1 MQSPI
6 YGLRNRTVN
15 SKLPSVRDNF
25 LQPSSSS
32 PCHQTSVATPTTF
45 QRPSTTV
52 AVGTSVS
59 HVFYH
64 SQPSLKFSTDDVSL
78 WFTRFEAKYH
88 NSNLDDQQLYFE
100 LINCL
105 NDYQLQ
111 KVSALSRHPPSY
123 QSLKSALLQAFD
135 LSPLQRIQNLHSAP
149 QLGDRKPSELLS
161 HLRLLLKQD
170 DLVNETAKALLL
182 QAFMER
188 MPSTIRQIL
197 SAFVSESLDDIA
209 SKADALVLN
218 DRQYSALQRH
228 NDSPDT
234 LFPVVSKLAAQVE
247 KLSLQV
253 ESLTLKPNHYKP
265 TPSTF
270 FSPSPNRHTFP
281 DYSQSAKHPST
292 SSKTS
297 RNSII
302 NGKCFY
308 HTYYPNSPHSCAPG
322 CKYFSGSLNSQ
333 PGTSM

>member
-1 MQSPI
+1 M
-6 YGLRNRTVN
+6 
-15 SKLPSVRDNF
+15 
-25 LQPSSSS
+25 
-32 PCHQTSVATPTTF
+32 
-45 QRPSTTV
+45 
-52 AVGTSVS
+52 
-59 HVFYH
+59 
-64 SQPSLKFSTDDVSL
+64 
-78 WFTRFEAKYH
+78 
-88 NSNLDDQQLYFE
+88 
-100 LINCL
+100 
-105 NDYQLQ
+105 
-111 KVSALSRHPPSY
+111 
-123 QSLKSALLQAFD
+123 QAFD

-149 QLGDRKPSELLS
+149 QLGDKKPSELLS

-170 DLVNETAKALLL
+170 DLTNETAKALLL

-188 MPSTIRQIL
+188 LPSTVRQIL

-209 SKADALVLN
+209 STADALVLN
-218 DRQYSALQRH
+218 DRQYSPLQQRH

-234 LFPVVSKLAAQVE
+234 LFPVVSKSAARVE
-247 KLSLQV
+247 KLSMQI

-265 TPSTF
+265 AFYTF
-270 FSPSPNRHTFP
+270 FSLSPNRHTFP

-333 PGTSM
+333 PDTSM